1 MEFKQLTKQLHK
13 KKINKLL
20 PLFLYIN
27 SNTMSNGKS
36 ADEKEKKENNH
47 QGRNNIK
54 SAADLLLKGGTLLSS
69 SCVKCGGVQVR
80 YKEETVCVSCGRKI
94 KEMSNGFQ
102 QMEEEQ
108 QQQQQQQQHSIPDSN
123 LSKESKVPTIFDA
136 HITNISYS
144 KIITDKINFLISTL
158 ENDND
163 ILIQDT
169 KLDLISKYLEVLDK
183 LNIISRSNS
192 GNKES

>member
-1 MEFKQLTKQLHK
+1 
-13 KKINKLL
+13 
-20 PLFLYIN
+20 
-27 SNTMSNGKS
+27 MSNGKS
-36 ADEKEKKENNH
+36 ADEKEMKENNH

-69 SCVKCGGVQVR
+69 SCAKCGGVQVR

-94 KEMSNGFQ
+94 KEMSTETQ
-102 QMEEEQ
+102 QMEEEE
-108 QQQQQQQQHSIPDSN
+108 QQQQQQHSIPDSN

-158 ENDND
+158 ENEND
-163 ILIQDT
+163 ILIQNT
-169 KLDLISKYLEVLDK
+169 KLDLISKYLEVIDK
-183 LNIISRSNS
+183 LKTINSNNNSSSRSS
-192 GNKES
+192 SKET

>member
-1 MEFKQLTKQLHK
+1 
-13 KKINKLL
+13 
-20 PLFLYIN
+20 
-27 SNTMSNGKS
+27 MSNGKS

-69 SCVKCGGVQVR
+69 SCAKCGGVQVR

-94 KEMSNGFQ
+94 KEMSNDLQ

-108 QQQQQQQQHSIPDSN
+108 QQQEQQQQHSIPDSN

-136 HITNISYS
+136 HITNISYT
-144 KIITDKINFLISTL
+144 KILTDKINFLISTL

-192 GNKES
+192 GNK

>member
-1 MEFKQLTKQLHK
+1 
-13 KKINKLL
+13 
-20 PLFLYIN
+20 
-27 SNTMSNGKS
+27 MSTNGKS
-36 ADEKEKKENNH
+36 ANEKEKKENNH

-94 KEMSNGFQ
+94 KEMSNGIQ
-102 QMEEEQ
+102 QVEEEK
-108 QQQQQQQQHSIPDSN
+108 QQQQQHHSIQDSN

-136 HITNISYS
+136 HITNISYT
-144 KIITDKINFLISTL
+144 KILTDKIDLLITTL
-158 ENDND
+158 ENEND
-163 ILIQDT
+163 ILIQNT

-183 LNIISRSNS
+183 LKTISRSNS
-192 GNKES
+192 SNKES

>member
-1 MEFKQLTKQLHK
+1 M
-13 KKINKLL
+13 
-20 PLFLYIN
+20 
-27 SNTMSNGKS
+27 
-36 ADEKEKKENNH
+36 KENNH

-69 SCVKCGGVQVR
+69 SCAKCGGVQVR

-94 KEMSNGFQ
+94 KEMSTETQ
-102 QMEEEQ
+102 QMEEEE
-108 QQQQQQQQHSIPDSN
+108 QQQQQHSIPDSN

-158 ENDND
+158 ENEND